1 MMDVTRGSRGELVI
15 RVEGTFDSTEASR
28 LAGWL
33 REVPVDEAL
42 VVDFGGTRHCHDFG
56 LAAIA
61 NELGGRSQV
70 TVRGISRHQEKLLR
84 YFGVEL
90 GGSVPSR
97 AAG

>member
-1 MMDVTRGSRGELVI
+1 MMDVTRGARGEVVI
-15 RVEGTFDSTEASR
+15 RVEGTFDTPAAAR
-28 LAGWL
+28 LAAWL
-33 REVPVDEAL
+33 RELPPADPV
-42 VVDFGGTRHCHDFG
+42 VVDFGGARDCRDFA

-61 NELGGRSQV
+61 EELTLRERV

-90 GGSVPSR
+90 SAARADR